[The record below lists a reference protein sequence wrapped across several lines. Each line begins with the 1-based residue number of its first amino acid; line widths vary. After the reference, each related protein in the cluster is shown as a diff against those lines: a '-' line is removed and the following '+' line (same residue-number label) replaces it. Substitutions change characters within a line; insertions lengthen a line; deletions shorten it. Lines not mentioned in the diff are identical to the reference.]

1 MNDLMLSLYVQQG
14 GIKLS
19 AGAVSVTR
27 ESIRYAYYDSNAV
40 INARGTAGQLIYEL
54 TIAAV

>member
-19 AGAVSVTR
+19 AGAMSVTWVYTLCVLR
-27 ESIRYAYYDSNAV
+27 QHSAV
-40 INARGTAGQLIYEL
+40 SG
-54 TIAAV
+54 